1 MITRAKAA
9 PAQSRSTDLAKSA
22 CTKPYSGKI
31 VEYHAP
37 MSPSLSYAIRTM
49 SGASDANSLIS
60 ASRRAMR
67 LGGLSLDLGNTHR
80 IYPNGAVPMAATLEY
95 FRADGLRI
103 STSRLSASVIS
114 TRFLHPLAATPENI
128 RDHPA
133 GNIVWKYNEEQ
144 STGLCNAFIDMLEE
158 NARCETGVIESL
170 NWCLFEVLDNVFQHS
185 KAAYGY
191 AMMQIHAKRRWC
203 TVAVA
208 DCGIGIHRSFK
219 ESNVYAAQNAYE
231 AIMLSVQ
238 EKVTSKTKN
247 MGNGLYGLMRVVGL
261 NKGELQIRSGRGWL
275 EYRDG
280 EIKGNYSMSIPLVD
294 LNDHHGTTVDWQLDL
309 SKRVSL
315 AEALNFPEP
324 NLLLERIEDQAG
336 EHCLRVADFEE
347 GLGTRRSAEQ
357 IRNKLVN
364 LLNLGAPRLILDFSG
379 VYVVSSSFADEVLG
393 KLALEMGIVGFMG
406 RFDLKGMTPTVSAI
420 VNRAIS
426 QRIAEGD
433 DRTPGQGTRH

>member
-1 MITRAKAA
+1 
-9 PAQSRSTDLAKSA
+9 
-22 CTKPYSGKI
+22 
-31 VEYHAP
+31 
-37 MSPSLSYAIRTM
+37 
-49 SGASDANSLIS
+49 
-60 ASRRAMR
+60 
-67 LGGLSLDLGNTHR
+67 
-80 IYPNGAVPMAATLEY
+80 MAAALEY
-95 FRADGLRI
+95 FRADGLRVTTQQI
-103 STSRLSASVIS
+103 SPDVAS
-114 TRFLHPLAATPENI
+114 TKFLHPLPATPENI
-128 RDHPA
+128 ANHRV

-185 KAAYGY
+185 KSPYGY
-191 AMMQIHAKRRWC
+191 AMMQIHSKRRWC

-219 ESNVYAAQNAYE
+219 ENNVYAAKNAYE
-231 AIMLSVQ
+231 AIMLAVQ

-280 EIKGNYSMSIPLVD
+280 EIKGDYSMSVPLVD

-324 NLLLERIEDQAG
+324 NLLLERIEDEAG

-364 LLNLGAPRLILDFSG
+364 LLTLGAQRLTLDFSG
-379 VYVVSSSFADEVLG
+379 VNVVSSSFADEVLG
-393 KLALEMGIVGFMG
+393 KLALEMGIVSFMG
-406 RFDLKGMTPTVSAI
+406 RFSLKGMTPTVSAI

-433 DRTPGQGTRH
+433 DRTPGQGGGV

>member
-1 MITRAKAA
+1 
-9 PAQSRSTDLAKSA
+9 
-22 CTKPYSGKI
+22 
-31 VEYHAP
+31 
-37 MSPSLSYAIRTM
+37 M
-49 SGASDANSLIS
+49 SGASDSNALIT

-67 LGGLSLDLGNTHR
+67 MGGLSLDLGDTHR
-80 IYPNGAVPMAATLEY
+80 IYPNGAVPMAAALDY
-95 FRADGLRI
+95 FRNNGLQI
-103 STSRLSASVIS
+103 STTRINASVIK
-114 TRFLHPLAATPENI
+114 TRFLHPLPATSENL
-128 RDHPA
+128 RSHPS
-133 GNIVWKYNEEQ
+133 GNIVWKYDEEQ
-144 STGLCNAFIDMLEE
+144 STDLCNAFIEMLEE

-185 KAAYGY
+185 KSPYGY

-203 TVAVA
+203 TVAVS

-219 ESNVYAAQNAYE
+219 ENNVYAAKNAYE
-231 AIMLSVQ
+231 AIMLAVQ

-261 NKGELQIRSGRGWL
+261 NRGELQIRSGRGWL
-275 EYRDG
+275 EYREG
-280 EIKGNYSMSIPLVD
+280 EIKGDYSMSIPLVD

-309 SKRVSL
+309 SRRVSL

-324 NLLLERIEDQAG
+324 NLRLERLEDESG
-336 EHCLRVADFEE
+336 DYCLRVADFEE

-357 IRNKLVN
+357 IRNRLVN
-364 LLNLGAPRLILDFSG
+364 LLSSGAPRLTLDFSG

-393 KLALEMGIVGFMG
+393 KLALEMGIVAFMSH
-406 RFDLKGMTPTVSAI
+406 FDLRGMTPTVSAI

-433 DRTPGQGTRH
+433 DRTPGLGGRS

>member
-1 MITRAKAA
+1 
-9 PAQSRSTDLAKSA
+9 
-22 CTKPYSGKI
+22 
-31 VEYHAP
+31 
-37 MSPSLSYAIRTM
+37 M
-49 SGASDANSLIS
+49 SGATDSNNLIS
-60 ASRRAMR
+60 ASRRAARM
-67 LGGLSLDLGNTHR
+67 GGLTLDLGDTRR
-80 IYPNGAVPMAATLEY
+80 IYPNGAVPMAAALEY
-95 FRADGLRI
+95 FRTNGLRVTTTRI
-103 STSRLSASVIS
+103 NQSVASTKV
-114 TRFLHPLAATPENI
+114 LHPLAATPENI
-128 RDHPA
+128 NSHRV

-144 STGLCNAFIDMLEE
+144 STDLCNAFIDMLEE

-185 KAAYGY
+185 KSPFGY

-219 ESNVYAAQNAYE
+219 ESNVYAAKNAYE
-231 AIMLSVQ
+231 AIMLAVQ

-280 EIKGNYSMSIPLVD
+280 EIKGNHSMSIPLVD

-324 NLLLERIEDQAG
+324 NLLLERIEDEAG

-357 IRNKLVN
+357 IRNRLAN
-364 LLNLGAPRLILDFSG
+364 LLSLGAQRLTLDFAG
-379 VYVVSSSFADEVLG
+379 VNVVSSSFADEVLG
-393 KLALEMGIVGFMG
+393 KLALEMGIVSFMS
-406 RFDLKGMTPTVSAI
+406 RFELRGMTPTISAI

-433 DRTPGQGTRH
+433 DRTPGQAGRF